1 MYSKDKFI
9 FACIFFPLT
18 VPLSLIMFSESDQW
32 YVQKLMLKH
41 QLDFISSL
49 LSAFIYLFWYNSIDY
64 SNVFLFE
71 CVCLWVYVCL
81 RPCVIPFGNQYYE
94 GRELTNLISFVCI
107 STLYINGR
115 LPMNFEKHFCFPC
128 FFLCYNH
135 HLCVCILPFIIYWTE
150 SNLKL
155 PILPDTITCEQF
167 MK

>member
-1 MYSKDKFI
+1 MHIFSIDRSFKFDYVFWVWSMI
-9 FACIFFPLT
+9 CPETHVETSVRFHFLP
-18 VPLSLIMFSESDQW
+18 PLSF
-32 YVQKLMLKH
+32 
-41 QLDFISSL
+41 
-49 LSAFIYLFWYNSIDY
+49 YLFILIQLYRLFKC
-64 SNVFLFE
+64 VFVWV
-71 CVCLWVYVCL
+71 CVFVSLCVYVCL